1 MGMEAWAWVLIAVV
15 ALVVVA
21 IVVWLLVRRSRSR
34 ELQREFGSEYD
45 RTMARSDR
53 RSLAESDLRERR
65 DRVERLNIRPLSQ
78 SDHDRFASEWTK
90 VQAEFVD
97 EPSEAVSDA
106 DGLIQQVMTTRGYPV
121 EDFDQRAADISVD
134 HPDVV
139 ENYRSAH
146 SIAVKERQGE
156 SDTESLR
163 KAMTYYRSLFDELL
177 VIDDGRD
184 RRN

>member
-1 MGMEAWAWVLIAVV
+1 MDAWVWVVIAVAV
-15 ALVVVA
+15 VVVVVVA
-21 IVVWLLVRRSRSR
+21 VVVWLLTRRARSR
-34 ELQREFGSEYD
+34 ELQRDFGPEYD
-45 RTMARSDR
+45 RTMARSGR

-65 DRVERLNIRPLSQ
+65 ERVEQLNIRPLSQ
-78 SDHDRFASEWTK
+78 PDHDRFASEWTK

-97 EPSEAVSDA
+97 DPSEAVSDA
-106 DGLIQQVMTTRGYPV
+106 DGLIQRVMSTRGYPMD
-121 EDFDQRAADISVD
+121 EFDQRAADISVD

-146 SIAVKERQGE
+146 SIAVKERGSE
-156 SDTESLR
+156 ADTESLR

-177 VIDDGRD
+177 VMDDGRD